1 MSAASESSALNAPAR
16 VLLGISGGIA
26 AYKSAELVR
35 CLVERGAEVRVVM
48 TRAAQAFI
56 TPLTLQALSG
66 QPVRSDL
73 LNPEAE
79 AGMDHIALARWAD
92 QVLIAPATADLIA
105 RLACGLGND
114 LLTTLVLATDAP
126 VAIAPAMNHQMWAHP
141 ATQENAERL
150 AARGVRIIG
159 PAVGE
164 QACGEQGA
172 GRMEEPVAIAEAIFA
187 GHEERQLAQRQDGGF
202 SGPTGSGL
210 IRKDSAAAGSD
221 SRSVVSHA
229 NARAEM
235 GAFSNMG
242 QSKSVDSAASTSR
255 AEVLDSAL
263 LSAGFS
269 SDHPLAQQRV
279 LMTVGPT
286 REAIDPV
293 RFIGNRSSG
302 KMGYALAEALRACGA
317 LVTLVAGP
325 TSAAAPVGIARL
337 DVESALEMEAAVMAR
352 AAHSDLFIATA
363 AVADYRP
370 ALAADSKLK
379 KAAEEVTLQLV
390 RNPDI
395 LARVAALPRPPF
407 TVGFAAETDD
417 LEGYARGKLEAKGLS
432 MMAANRV
439 GHGPAGFE
447 SDENA
452 LLCLWPDG
460 GRRELPLMSK
470 LALATAL
477 ADLIAERYAAQS
489 AG

>member
-1 MSAASESSALNAPAR
+1 

-35 CLVERGAEVRVVM
+35 RLLERDAEVRVVM

-66 QPVRSDL
+66 QPVRTDL
-73 LNPEAE
+73 LSPEAE

-105 RLACGLGND
+105 RLACGLADD
-114 LLTTLVLATDAP
+114 LLTTLVLATAAP
-126 VAIAPAMNHQMWAHP
+126 VAIAPAMNQQMWAHP

-150 AARGVRIIG
+150 VARGLRIIG

-172 GRMEEPVAIAEAIFA
+172 GRMVEPAAIVEALLGAHDVAHGAPHGAAQVAPQQDDALSGAAED
-187 GHEERQLAQRQDGGF
+187 EPMMR
-202 SGPTGSGL
+202 
-210 IRKDSAAAGSD
+210 DSA
-221 SRSVVSHA
+221 
-229 NARAEM
+229 E
-235 GAFSNMG
+235 
-242 QSKSVDSAASTSR
+242 VDSDARTH
-255 AEVLDSAL
+255 L
-263 LSAGFS
+263 AG
-269 SDHPLAQQRV
+269 QRV

-286 REAIDPV
+286 HEAIDPV

-317 LVTLVAGP
+317 QVTLVAGP
-325 TSAAAPVGIARL
+325 TSAPAPVGINRV

-352 AAHSDLFIATA
+352 VADCALFVATA

-370 ALAADSKLK
+370 ATAADSKLK
-379 KAAEEVTLQLV
+379 KSADEMTLRLV

-395 LARVAALPRPPF
+395 LARVAALPNAPF
-407 TVGFAAETDD
+407 TVGFAAETEDP
-417 LEGYARGKLEAKGLS
+417 EGYARGKLAAKRLS
-432 MMAANRV
+432 LIAANRV
-439 GHGPAGFE
+439 GAGPGGFE

-470 LALATAL
+470 PALAMAL
-477 ADLIAERYAAQS
+477 AALIAERYAERDATPPT
-489 AG
+489 G

>member
-1 MSAASESSALNAPAR
+1 
-16 VLLGISGGIA
+16 
-26 AYKSAELVR
+26 
-35 CLVERGAEVRVVM
+35 M

-66 QPVRSDL
+66 YPVRTDL
-73 LNPEAE
+73 LSPEAE

-92 QVLIAPATADLIA
+92 RVLIAPATADLIA
-105 RLACGLGND
+105 RLACGLADD
-114 LLTTLVLATDAP
+114 LLTTLVLATEAP

-150 AARGVRIIG
+150 AARGLRIIG

-172 GRMEEPVAIAEAIFA
+172 GRMEEPAAIAEAILGAQDVTQGAAQAAPQQDDALSSAA
-187 GHEERQLAQRQDGGF
+187 GAAKDERMMR
-202 SGPTGSGL
+202 
-210 IRKDSAAAGSD
+210 DSAEIDSDARTDLAG
-221 SRSVVSHA
+221 R
-229 NARAEM
+229 
-235 GAFSNMG
+235 
-242 QSKSVDSAASTSR
+242 
-255 AEVLDSAL
+255 
-263 LSAGFS
+263 
-269 SDHPLAQQRV
+269 RV

-317 LVTLVAGP
+317 RVTLIAGP
-325 TSAAAPVGIARL
+325 TSVSAPVGIARV

-352 AAHSDLFIATA
+352 AADCDLFVATA

-370 ALAADSKLK
+370 VCAADSKLK
-379 KAAEEVTLQLV
+379 KSADEMTLRLV

-395 LARVAALPRPPF
+395 LARVAALPTPPF
-407 TVGFAAETDD
+407 TVGFAAETENP
-417 LEGYARGKLEAKGLS
+417 EGYARGKLAAKRLS
-432 MMAANRV
+432 LIAANRV
-439 GHGPAGFE
+439 GAGTGGFE

-460 GRRELPLMSK
+460 GRHELPLMSK
-470 LALATAL
+470 PALAKAL
-477 ADLIAERYAAQS
+477 ADLIAERYAKRDATPP

>member
-1 MSAASESSALNAPAR
+1 MQAQLVH

-35 CLVERGAEVRVVM
+35 RLIERGAEVRVVM

-66 QPVRSDL
+66 HPVRTDL
-73 LNPEAE
+73 LSPEAE

-105 RLACGLGND
+105 RLACGLGDD
-114 LLTTLVLATDAP
+114 LLTTLVLATEAP
-126 VAIAPAMNHQMWAHP
+126 VAIAPAMNQQMWAHP
-141 ATQENAERL
+141 ATQENVERL
-150 AARGVRIIG
+150 AARGVRMIG

-172 GRMEEPVAIAEAIFA
+172 GRMEEPVAIAEAVLGAHGLDAHGLGADQATHNAAQGGAEAEARA
-187 GHEERQLAQRQDGGF
+187 GAQAARAGAQVTRAGAQAATPTAKRAQQRQDAVSSRAGAGA
-202 SGPTGSGL
+202 G
-210 IRKDSAAAGSD
+210 AGSAD
-221 SRSVVSHA
+221 
-229 NARAEM
+229 AERM
-235 GAFSNMG
+235 LQATTFSNG
-242 QSKSVDSAASTSR
+242 
-255 AEVLDSAL
+255 
-263 LSAGFS
+263 
-269 SDHPLAQQRV
+269 HPLAGRRV
-279 LMTVGPT
+279 LMTVGST

-317 LVTLVAGP
+317 QVMLIAGP
-325 TSAAAPVGIARL
+325 TSVPAPVEMMRV
-337 DVESALEMEAAVMAR
+337 DVESALQMRVAVMVQVYTC
-352 AAHSDLFIATA
+352 DLFIATA

-370 ALAADSKLK
+370 EAPVDGKIK
-379 KAAEEVTLQLV
+379 KTEATMTLTLV

-395 LARVAALPRPPF
+395 LAEVAALPKPPF

-417 LEGYARGKLEAKGLS
+417 LEHYARDKLEAKQLS
-432 MMAANRV
+432 MIAANRV
-439 GHGPAGFE
+439 GDGPGGFE
-447 SDENA
+447 SDKNA
-452 LLCLWPDG
+452 LICLWPGG
-460 GRRELPLMSK
+460 GRRELPMMSK
-470 LALATAL
+470 PALATAL

>member
-1 MSAASESSALNAPAR
+1 
-16 VLLGISGGIA
+16 
-26 AYKSAELVR
+26 
-35 CLVERGAEVRVVM
+35 M

-66 QPVRSDL
+66 HPVRTDL
-73 LNPEAE
+73 LSPEAE

-105 RLACGLGND
+105 RLACGLADD
-114 LLTTLVLATDAP
+114 LLTTLVLATEAP

-150 AARGVRIIG
+150 ATRGLRIIG

-172 GRMEEPVAIAEAIFA
+172 GRMVEPAAIVEALLGA
-187 GHEERQLAQRQDGGF
+187 YEV
-202 SGPTGSGL
+202 
-210 IRKDSAAAGSD
+210 GSD
-221 SRSVVSHA
+221 
-229 NARAEM
+229 ART
-235 GAFSNMG
+235 
-242 QSKSVDSAASTSR
+242 D
-255 AEVLDSAL
+255 L
-263 LSAGFS
+263 AGR
-269 SDHPLAQQRV
+269 RV

-302 KMGYALAEALRACGA
+302 KMGYALAEALRARGA
-317 LVTLVAGP
+317 RVTLIAGP
-325 TSAAAPVGIARL
+325 TSASAPVGINRV

-352 AAHSDLFIATA
+352 AADCDLFVATA

-370 ALAADSKLK
+370 VCAADSKLK
-379 KAAEEVTLQLV
+379 KSADEMTLRLV

-395 LARVAALPRPPF
+395 LARVAALPTPPF
-407 TVGFAAETDD
+407 TVGFAAETEDP
-417 LEGYARGKLEAKGLS
+417 EGYARGKLAAKRLS
-432 MMAANRV
+432 LIAANRV
-439 GHGPAGFE
+439 GAGPGGFE

-470 LALATAL
+470 PALAKAL
-477 ADLIAERYAAQS
+477 ADLIAERYAKRDATS
-489 AG
+489 LAS

>member
-1 MSAASESSALNAPAR
+1 M
-16 VLLGISGGIA
+16 LLGISGGIA

-35 CLVERGAEVRVVM
+35 RLLERGAEVRVVM

-66 QPVRSDL
+66 QPVRTDL
-73 LNPEAE
+73 LSPEAE

-105 RLACGLGND
+105 RLACGLADD
-114 LLTTLVLATDAP
+114 LLTTLVLATAAP
-126 VAIAPAMNHQMWAHP
+126 VAIAPAMNQQMWAHP
-141 ATQENAERL
+141 ATQENAQRL
-150 AARGVRIIG
+150 AARGVRLIG

-172 GRMEEPVAIAEAIFA
+172 GRMVEPSAIAEALLGAQDSMLA
-187 GHEERQLAQRQDGGF
+187 G
-202 SGPTGSGL
+202 
-210 IRKDSAAAGSD
+210 
-221 SRSVVSHA
+221 
-229 NARAEM
+229 
-235 GAFSNMG
+235 
-242 QSKSVDSAASTSR
+242 
-255 AEVLDSAL
+255 
-263 LSAGFS
+263 
-269 SDHPLAQQRV
+269 QRV

-317 LVTLVAGP
+317 QVTLVAGP
-325 TSAAAPVGIARL
+325 TSAPAPIGIARVE
-337 DVESALEMEAAVMAR
+337 VESALEMEAAVMAR
-352 AAHSDLFIATA
+352 VADCELFVATA

-370 ALAADSKLK
+370 VTAAESKLK
-379 KAAEEVTLQLV
+379 KSAEEMTLRLV

-395 LARVAALPRPPF
+395 LARVAALPSAPF

-417 LEGYARGKLEAKGLS
+417 PEGYARGKLEAKRLS
-432 MMAANRV
+432 MIAANRV
-439 GHGPAGFE
+439 GAGPGGFE

-470 LALATAL
+470 PALATAL
-477 ADLIAERYAAQS
+477 AALIAERYAAQS
-489 AG
+489 AS

>member
-1 MSAASESSALNAPAR
+1 MPQSSASSVLESPAHPLR

-26 AYKSAELVR
+26 AYKSADLVR
-35 CLVERGAEVRVVM
+35 RLIERGAEVQVVM
-48 TRAAQAFI
+48 TSAAQAFI

-66 QPVRSDL
+66 HPVRTEL
-73 LNPEAE
+73 LSPEAE

-105 RLACGLGND
+105 RLACGLGDD
-114 LLTTLVLATDAP
+114 LLTTLVLATEAP
-126 VAIAPAMNHQMWAHP
+126 VAIAPAMNQQMWAHP
-141 ATQENAERL
+141 ATQENAQRL
-150 AARGVRIIG
+150 TERGVRVIG
-159 PAVGE
+159 PAAGE
-164 QACGEQGA
+164 QACGEQGP
-172 GRMEEPVAIAEAIFA
+172 GRMEEPVAIAEAILGLGTA
-187 GHEERQLAQRQDGGF
+187 TARTETLA
-202 SGPTGSGL
+202 
-210 IRKDSAAAGSD
+210 SASLPAA
-221 SRSVVSHA
+221 
-229 NARAEM
+229 
-235 GAFSNMG
+235 
-242 QSKSVDSAASTSR
+242 
-255 AEVLDSAL
+255 
-263 LSAGFS
+263 FS

-325 TSAAAPVGIARL
+325 TSAAAPLGIARV
-337 DVESALEMEAAVMAR
+337 DIESALEMEAAVMAR
-352 AAHSDLFIATA
+352 AAHCDLFIATA

-370 ALAADSKLK
+370 ALASNSKLK
-379 KAAEEVTLQLV
+379 KEAEEMTLQLV

-395 LARVAALPRPPF
+395 LSRVAALPRPPF

-439 GHGPAGFE
+439 GDGSVGFE

-470 LALATAL
+470 PALATAL

>member
-1 MSAASESSALNAPAR
+1 MSPAKSDPSKSEPSTLPSASASAPSAPESPARSLR

-35 CLVERGAEVRVVM
+35 RLIARDAEVRVVM

-66 QPVRSDL
+66 HPVRTDL
-73 LNPEAE
+73 LSPEAE

-105 RLACGLGND
+105 RLACGLADD
-114 LLTTLVLATDAP
+114 LLTTLVLATAAP
-126 VAIAPAMNHQMWAHP
+126 VAIAPAMNQQMWAHP
-141 ATQENAERL
+141 ATQENAQRL
-150 AARGVRIIG
+150 AARGLRIIG

-172 GRMEEPVAIAEAIFA
+172 GRMEEPTAIAEAILGA
-187 GHEERQLAQRQDGGF
+187 RHVVHGAAQVAQQQDDAL
-202 SGPTGSGL
+202 S
-210 IRKDSAAAGSD
+210 SAA
-221 SRSVVSHA
+221 
-229 NARAEM
+229 
-235 GAFSNMG
+235 GAA
-242 QSKSVDSAASTSR
+242 SAAKDDRIMRDATEIASDARTD
-255 AEVLDSAL
+255 L
-263 LSAGFS
+263 AGR
-269 SDHPLAQQRV
+269 RV

-317 LVTLVAGP
+317 RVTLIAGP
-325 TSAAAPVGIARL
+325 TSAPAPVGIARVE
-337 DVESALEMEAAVMAR
+337 VESALEMDAAVMAR
-352 AAHSDLFIATA
+352 VADCELFVATA

-370 ALAADSKLK
+370 VCAADSKLK
-379 KAAEEVTLQLV
+379 KSADEMTLRLV

-395 LARVAALPRPPF
+395 LARVAALPSAPF

-417 LEGYARGKLEAKGLS
+417 PEGYARGKLEAKRLS
-432 MMAANRV
+432 MIAANRV
-439 GHGPAGFE
+439 GAGPGGFE

-452 LLCLWPDG
+452 LLCLWPNG

-470 LALATAL
+470 PALATAL
-477 ADLIAERYAAQS
+477 AQLIAERYAAQS
-489 AG
+489 SS